1 LIAIKRS
8 ARTERDLR
16 RLTIPLGRTAAF
28 IISMSAVPPAIG
40 RTDASSG
47 SSSATACSA
56 TAARQVRIASCMIL
70 GRRLLERGLQFLGE
84 LQFHLLGLCPQHGLP
99 DTAQLPG

>member
-1 LIAIKRS
+1 
-8 ARTERDLR
+8 
-16 RLTIPLGRTAAF
+16 
-28 IISMSAVPPAIG
+28 
-40 RTDASSG
+40 
-47 SSSATACSA
+47 
-56 TAARQVRIASCMIL
+56 MIL